1 MRPLK
6 ADILPYRFDK
16 FEKRGW
22 KIKKELCIPTVY
34 K

>member
-6 ADILPYRFDK
+6 ADIFDYRFTK

-22 KIKKELCIPTVY
+22 KIRKELCTPTVY